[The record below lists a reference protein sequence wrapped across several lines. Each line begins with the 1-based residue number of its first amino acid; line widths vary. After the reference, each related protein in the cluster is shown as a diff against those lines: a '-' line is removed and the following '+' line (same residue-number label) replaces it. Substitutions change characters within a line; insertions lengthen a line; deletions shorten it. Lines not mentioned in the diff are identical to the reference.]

1 MFCHAWLVTD
11 GGRVLSIT
19 TYCTCR
25 RARESTARAEAL
37 AAQTQQALKQQQA
50 DMKEAALK
58 AEAERALMLKSM
70 QEERAAAAQRAEEAQ
85 RQFMSAIAAA

>member
-1 MFCHAWLVTD
+1 
-11 GGRVLSIT
+11 
-19 TYCTCR
+19 
-25 RARESTARAEAL
+25 
-37 AAQTQQALKQQQA
+37 
-50 DMKEAALK
+50 MKEAALK